1 MDTFSYR
8 DGELFAEGVALSRIA
23 ERFGTPTYVYSRAHI
38 EAQYRAYADALAGM
52 PHLVCFAVKA
62 NSNLGVL
69 NVLARL
75 GAGFDIVSR
84 GELERVLAAGGDPAK
99 VVFSGVGKTRDDMRR
114 ALEVGVHCFNVE
126 SGEELERLQ
135 RVAAELGV
143 KAPVS
148 LRVNP
153 DVDAQT
159 HPYISTG
166 LKENKFGIAIDEA
179 EAVYARA
186 AELDHLEVIGVDC
199 HIGSQLTQ
207 LEPFLD
213 ALERLLGLVDRLAGK
228 GIGIRHL
235 DLGGGLG
242 VRYRDEQPPL
252 AGDYIRAIRE
262 RLHGRDLTLV
272 FEPGR
277 SIVANAGVLLT
288 RVEYL
293 KHTEHKDFA
302 IVDAAMNDLIRPALY
317 QAWMDVQAVRPRDA
331 APRRYD
337 LVGPI
342 CETGDFLAKD
352 RDLALAEGDLLA
364 VRSAGAYG
372 FVMSSN
378 YNTRGRAAEVLV
390 SGTTSTLIRRRETV
404 GRGRGIRVDQFPRAL
419 EPEPQRSQRR
429 SELVRGV
436 GREGPLLIDHAGQS
450 IGHRVERSRESSN
463 LGRAGRVVRAGTEVA
478 RGEHLRH
485 ALEQPQPA
493 RDRIREHEP
502 GESGEQGRCQRN
514 GPEYLQPCSDGIG
527 DDGQGIGQAHCSRH
541 ILAGEHRHGDVHQL
555 LLERPGVT
563 STRLDGAA
571 QGRRNLRS

>member
-1 MDTFSYR
+1 MQAFTSR
-8 DGELFAEGVALSRIA
+8 DGQLFAEGVALSAIA

-84 GELERVLAAGGDPAK
+84 GELERVLAAGGEPGK
-99 VVFSGVGKTRDDMRR
+99 IVFSGVGKTRDDMRR

-126 SGEELERLQ
+126 SVDELERLQ
-135 RVAAELGV
+135 LVAAELG
-143 KAPVS
+143 KTASIS

-153 DVDAQT
+153 DVDAGT

-166 LKENKFGIAIDEA
+166 LKENKFGIDIEQAP
-179 EAVYARA
+179 AVYARA
-186 AELDHLEVIGVDC
+186 AELANLRIVGVDC
-199 HIGSQLTQ
+199 HIGSQLTS
-207 LEPFLD
+207 LPPFLD
-213 ALERLLGLVDRLAGK
+213 ALERLLALVDQLAAQ
-228 GIGIRHL
+228 GIQIQHL

-242 VRYRDEQPPL
+242 VQYRDEQPPL
-252 AGDYIRAIRE
+252 AGDYIAAVRE
-262 RLHGRDLTLV
+262 RLKGRELALV

-293 KHTEHKDFA
+293 KHTAHKDFA

-317 QAWMDVQAVRPRDA
+317 QAWMDVTPVQPRDGLA
-331 APRRYD
+331 RNYD

-342 CETGDFLAKD
+342 CETGDFLAKG
-352 RDLALAEGDLLA
+352 RELVLAEGDLLA

-390 SGTTSTLIRRRETV
+390 DGEQVFEVRRRETL
-404 GRGRGIRVDQFPRAL
+404 A
-419 EPEPQRSQRR
+419 
-429 SELVRGV
+429 ELY
-436 GREGPLLIDHAGQS
+436 A
-450 IGHRVERSRESSN
+450 
-463 LGRAGRVVRAGTEVA
+463 
-478 RGEHLRH
+478 
-485 ALEQPQPA
+485 
-493 RDRIREHEP
+493 
-502 GESGEQGRCQRN
+502 GES
-514 GPEYLQPCSDGIG
+514 
-527 DDGQGIGQAHCSRH
+527 
-541 ILAGEHRHGDVHQL
+541 L
-555 LLERPGVT
+555 LP
-563 STRLDGAA
+563 
-571 QGRRNLRS
+571 Q

>member
-1 MDTFSYR
+1 MEAFSYR
-8 DGELFAEGVALSRIA
+8 DGQLFAEGVALPA
-23 ERFGTPTYVYSRAHI
+23 LAQRFGTPTYVYSRAHI
-38 EAQYRAYADALAGM
+38 EAQYRAYADALDGI

-84 GELERVLAAGGDPAK
+84 GELERALAAGGQPDRI
-99 VVFSGVGKTRDDMRR
+99 VFSGVGKTRDDMRR

-126 SGEELERLQ
+126 STDELERLQ
-135 RVAAELGV
+135 QVAAELGV

-153 DVDAQT
+153 DVDAGT

-166 LKENKFGIAIDEA
+166 LKENKFGIDIDNA

-186 AELDHLEVIGVDC
+186 AELPNLEVVGVDC
-199 HIGSQLTQ
+199 HIGSQLTS
-207 LEPFLD
+207 LPPFLD
-213 ALERLLGLVDRLAGK
+213 ALDRLLALTDRLAAR
-228 GIGIRHL
+228 GIPLRHL

-252 AGDYIRAIRE
+252 AGDYIQAVRQRIE
-262 RLHGRDLTLV
+262 GRGLALV

-293 KHTEHKDFA
+293 KHTAHKDFA

-317 QAWMDVQAVRPRDA
+317 QAWMNVIAVQPHEGDT
-331 APRRYD
+331 RRYD
-337 LVGPI
+337 IVGPI

-352 RDLALAEGDLLA
+352 RELALVEGDLLA
-364 VRSAGAYG
+364 VCSAGAYG

-390 SGTTSTLIRRRETV
+390 DGDQAFEVRRRESV
-404 GRGRGIRVDQFPRAL
+404 Q
-419 EPEPQRSQRR
+419 
-429 SELVRGV
+429 ELY
-436 GREGPLLIDHAGQS
+436 A
-450 IGHRVERSRESSN
+450 
-463 LGRAGRVVRAGTEVA
+463 
-478 RGEHLRH
+478 
-485 ALEQPQPA
+485 
-493 RDRIREHEP
+493 
-502 GESGEQGRCQRN
+502 GES
-514 GPEYLQPCSDGIG
+514 
-527 DDGQGIGQAHCSRH
+527 
-541 ILAGEHRHGDVHQL
+541 L
-555 LLERPGVT
+555 LPT
-563 STRLDGAA
+563 
-571 QGRRNLRS
+571 